1 MTTIIE
7 LRGMTKEYGNIL
19 ALDNASIRVERG
31 EVFGL
36 IGPNGSGKTTL
47 LRILA
52 GIETPTQGEIHFQ
65 GVRIDANNRGLLTR
79 NVTMVFQRTV
89 MFTGTVYDNIAYGL
103 KLKEYSKKDVATIV
117 KDALSTVKLEGFEKR
132 SAKKLSGGEQQ
143 RVAIARALVLDTRV
157 MLLDEPTAN
166 IDPKN
171 ASIVEDVLN
180 AISRQKRTV
189 IIATQNMAQVENLAN
204 RVAVLNRG
212 RIEETGRFQEILK
225 APSRFLADFA
235 RLENIFQGVSRITEE
250 GTSIIRVGGELD
262 IEAAFRKSG
271 NTTIYVRPE
280 DIILSTQ
287 PLVSSARNT
296 FKGKITEITDLGPVV
311 KLKVKAGKDFAVQVT
326 KRSFNE
332 MRLNLDSSV
341 FLAFKASSVQ
351 TV

>member
-1 MTTIIE
+1 VTTIVE
-7 LRGMTKEYGNIL
+7 LRGVTKEYGNIL
-19 ALDNASIRVERG
+19 ALDNASLRVEGG

-52 GIETPTQGEIHFQ
+52 AIETPTRGEIHFK
-65 GVRIDANNRGLLTR
+65 GVRIDADNRSLLTR
-79 NVTMVFQRTV
+79 NITMVFQKTV
-89 MFTGTVYDNIAYGL
+89 MFTGTVYDNVAYGL
-103 KLKEYSKKDVATIV
+103 KLKGYSRKDVAVIV
-117 KDALSTVKLEGFEKR
+117 KEALSTVKLERFEKR

-143 RVAIARALVLDTRV
+143 RVAIARALALDTQV

-171 ASIVEDVLN
+171 ASIIEDVLKT
-180 AISRQKRTV
+180 ISQRKRTV
-189 IIATQNMAQVENLAN
+189 IIATQNMTQAEDLAN

-212 RIEETGRFQEILK
+212 RIEGIGRFQEVLK

-235 RLENIFQGVSRITEE
+235 RIENIFQGVSRITEE
-250 GTSIIRVGGELD
+250 GTSIINVDEELEV
-262 IEAAFRKSG
+262 EAAFRKSG
-271 NTTIYVRPE
+271 DTKIYVRPE
-280 DIILSTQ
+280 EIIVSVQ

-296 FKGKITEITDLGPVV
+296 FKGKITEITDLGPIVE
-311 KLKVKAGKDFAVQVT
+311 LKVNAGKYFTVQVT

-332 MRLNLDSSV
+332 MQLNLDSSV

-351 TV
+351 IV

>member
-7 LRGMTKEYGNIL
+7 LGGVTKEYGNII
-19 ALDNASIRVERG
+19 ALDKASLRVESE

-65 GVRIDANNRGLLTR
+65 GVGIDSTNRGLLTR
-79 NVTMVFQRTV
+79 NITMVFQKTV

-103 KLKEYSKKDVATIV
+103 KLKGYSKKDVAAAV
-117 KDALSTVKLEGFEKR
+117 EEALSTVKLEGFEER
-132 SAKKLSGGEQQ
+132 SARKLSGGEQQ
-143 RVAIARALVLDTRV
+143 RAAIARALALDTQV

-171 ASIVEDVLN
+171 ASIIENVLKT
-180 AISRQKRTV
+180 ISKRKKTIV
-189 IIATQNMAQVENLAN
+189 MATQNMTQAENLASK
-204 RVAVLNRG
+204 VAVLKQG
-212 RIEETGRFQEILK
+212 RIQGIGRFQEVFRT
-225 APSRFLADFA
+225 PSKFLVDFA
-235 RLENIFQGVSRITEE
+235 RLENIFQGISRITEE
-250 GTSIIRVGGELD
+250 GTSIISVGEELH

-271 NTTIYVRPE
+271 NTTIYIRPE

-287 PLVSSARNT
+287 PLISSARNT
-296 FKGKITEITDLGPVV
+296 FKGKITEVLDSGPIVR
-311 KLKVKAGKDFAVQVT
+311 LKVKAGKDFTVQVT

-332 MRLNLDSSV
+332 MQLNLDSSV

-351 TV
+351 IV

>member
-7 LRGMTKEYGNIL
+7 LRGMTKEYGAIL
-19 ALDNASIRVERG
+19 ALDNASLRVESG
-31 EVFGL
+31 EVYGL

-52 GIETPTQGEIHFQ
+52 GIETPTKGEMHFQ
-65 GVRIDANNRGLLTR
+65 GTRIDANNRSLLTR
-79 NVTMVFQRTV
+79 NITMVFQKTV
-89 MFTGTVYDNIAYGL
+89 MFTGTVYDNVAYGL
-103 KLKEYSKKDVATIV
+103 KLKGYSKKDVAAIV
-117 KDALSTVKLEGFEKR
+117 REALLTVKLESFEKR

-143 RVAIARALVLDTRV
+143 RIAIARALALDTQV

-171 ASIVEDVLN
+171 ASIIEDVLKT
-180 AISRQKRTV
+180 ISKRKKTV
-189 IIATQNMAQVENLAN
+189 VIATQNMTQAENLAN

-212 RIEETGRFQEILK
+212 RVEGIGRFQEVFK
-225 APSRFLADFA
+225 SPSKFLADFA
-235 RLENIFQGVSRITEE
+235 RIENIFQGVSRITEE
-250 GTSIIRVGGELD
+250 GTSIISVGEELD
-262 IEAAFRKSG
+262 VEAAFRKSG

-311 KLKVKAGKDFAVQVT
+311 KLKVKAGKDFTDQVT

-332 MRLNLDSSV
+332 MQLNLDSSV

-351 TV
+351 IV

>member
-7 LRGMTKEYGNIL
+7 LRGVTKEYGNIT
-19 ALDNASIRVERG
+19 ALTNISIRVESG

-52 GIETPTQGEIHFQ
+52 GIEPPTKGEIYFQ
-65 GVRIDANNRGLLTR
+65 GARTNTNNRNQLTQ
-79 NVTMVFQRTV
+79 NITMVFQKTV
-89 MFTGTVYDNIAYGL
+89 MFTGTLYDNIAYGL
-103 KLKEYSKKDVATIV
+103 RLKGYSKKDVAAIV
-117 KDALSTVKLEGFEKR
+117 NEALSTVKLEGFEKR

-143 RVAIARALVLDTRV
+143 RVAIARALALDTQIL
-157 MLLDEPTAN
+157 LLDEPTAN

-171 ASIVEDVLN
+171 ASIIEDVLKT
-180 AISRQKRTV
+180 ISKRKKTIV
-189 IIATQNMAQVENLAN
+189 LATQNMTQAENLAS

-212 RIEETGRFQEILK
+212 RIEGIGGFREVFK
-225 APSRFLADFA
+225 SPSKFLADFA
-235 RLENIFQGVSRITEE
+235 RLENVFHGVSRITEE
-250 GTSIIRVGGELD
+250 GTSIISVGEELD

-280 DIILSTQ
+280 DVILSTQ
-287 PLVSSARNT
+287 PLISSARNT
-296 FKGKITEITDLGPVV
+296 FSGKIAEITDLGPVV
-311 KLKVKAGKDFAVQVT
+311 KLKVKAGKDFTVQVT

-332 MRLNLDSSV
+332 MQLNLDSSV

-351 TV
+351 IV